1 MATTIKQEL
10 GQKLQQKL
18 SPLQIQ
24 TIKLIEMPVQ
34 ALEQHVREVFN
45 DNPVLDDTPAQG
57 GESDE
62 PRDMSISEMEDREN
76 SGGSL
81 EENYSSYGDDDPTPY
96 YNRSINNWGKDERP
110 EYNTFSVKQSF
121 TQSLMEQLGYRNL
134 TEHERAVATFIIGS
148 LDDDGYLRRDV
159 ESLVDDIA
167 FRAGLETSAEE
178 VERLLKIIQ
187 QFEPS
192 GVGARDLRECLLIQL
207 EDKKQTPSVRNAVR
221 VIRDG
226 FDEFKGHHFQRLM
239 NRFHLTDEEMKDIVR
254 EIRKLNPS
262 PGGQIDDS
270 YNDQAQQIVPDFR
283 LDYENGELILS
294 MPRFSIPE
302 LRINRKYAEILE
314 TGKYTTDR
322 SQKEAAV
329 FVKQK
334 LDSAKWFVEALKQ
347 RQNTLESTMR
357 AIIEYQHDYFVDGDE
372 SSLRP
377 MVLKDIAEK
386 TGFDISTI
394 SRVVN
399 SKWIETHF
407 GIFPLKYFFSEG
419 LENSDGEEISTR
431 EIKKVLREL
440 VDGEDKHNPFT
451 DDDLVEALTSKGY
464 KVARRTIAKYRA
476 QLDIPPARLR
486 REL

>member
-1 MATTIKQEL
+1 MAAIKQGLE
-10 GQKLQQKL
+10 QKMQQKL

-34 ALEQHVREVFN
+34 ALEQHVREVLN
-45 DNPVLDDTPAQG
+45 DNPVIDDTPQKG
-57 GESDE
+57 DDE
-62 PRDMSISEMEDREN
+62 PRDVSISEVEEKEQ

-81 EENYSSYGDDDPTPY
+81 EENYDSQDDDIPS
-96 YNRSINNWGKDERP
+96 YNLHVNNWGKDERP

-121 TQSLMEQLGYRNL
+121 TQSLLEQLGYRNL
-134 TEHERAVATFIIGS
+134 TEHQRTVASFIIGS
-148 LDDDGYLRRDV
+148 LDDDGYLRRDI
-159 ESLVDDIA
+159 ESLVDDLA
-167 FRAGLETSAEE
+167 FRAGVESTAEE
-178 VERLLKIIQ
+178 VERMLRIIQ
-187 QFEPS
+187 EFEPS

-207 EDKKQTPSVRNAVR
+207 EDKKRTPAIDNAIR
-221 VIRDG
+221 VLRDQ
-226 FDEFKGHHFQRLM
+226 FDAFKNRHFSKIMSRL
-239 NRFHLTDEEMKDIVR
+239 HLSEEEMKAVLE
-254 EIRKLNPS
+254 EIRRLNPS

-270 YNDQAQQIVPDFR
+270 YNDQAQQVVPDFR
-283 LDYENGELILS
+283 LDYENGQLLLS

-302 LRINRKYAEILE
+302 LRINQKYSEIME
-314 TGKYTTDR
+314 TGRVSENKAD
-322 SQKEAAV
+322 KDAAS

-334 LDSAKWFVEALKQ
+334 IDSAKWFIEALRQ

-357 AIIEYQHDYFVDGDE
+357 AIIDYQHDYFIDGDE

-377 MVLKDIAEK
+377 MVLKDIAEI

-419 LENSDGEEISTR
+419 LENSEGEEVSTR
-431 EIKKVLREL
+431 EIKKALREM
-440 VDGEDKHNPFT
+440 VDAEDKHNPLT
-451 DDDLVEALTSKGY
+451 DDELVDGLAAKGY

-476 QLDIPPARLR
+476 LLDIPKARLR